1 MPNTLRSKMHLK
13 SFNKMVST
21 NLKVG
26 KKKEVL
32 LN

>member
-1 MPNTLRSKMHLK
+1 MPKTLISKMHLE
-13 SFNKMVST
+13 SLNKMVST

-26 KKKEVL
+26 KKGVL